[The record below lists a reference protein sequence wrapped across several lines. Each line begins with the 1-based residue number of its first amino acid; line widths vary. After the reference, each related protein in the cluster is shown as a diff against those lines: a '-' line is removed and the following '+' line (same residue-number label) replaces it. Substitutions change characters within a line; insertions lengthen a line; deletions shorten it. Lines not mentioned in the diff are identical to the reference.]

1 MAALRQAGGPGRS
14 CGDPECWRWNR
25 KIPCSTPRLLMPC
38 GEGSARHPYLDLVVA
53 GLRAPLH
60 RPPARLGPAGRRR
73 WLSSLGHE
81 PLGSSDVAQQGA
93 SFAGSALLVLA
104 AAGFSPWCRCAAA
117 DGCEA
122 SRSRVGGLALGF
134 AALARRPGNDLSL
147 LQELQSRLR
156 RSKLGPY
163 RRSGSADADYL
174 QQLGRGDREP

>member
-1 MAALRQAGGPGRS
+1 MVLDRYGSALPCHPSRSAICPSRCQCCWENAPPDQVHAGLDDRQFTAAETAHYAGRMAALRQASGPGRS

-38 GEGSARHPYLDLVVA
+38 GEGSARHPYLDLVVV

-81 PLGSSDVAQQGA
+81 PLGSADVAQQGA
-93 SFAGSALLVLA
+93 TFAGWALLVLV

-117 DGCEA
+117 A
-122 SRSRVGGLALGF
+122 
-134 AALARRPGNDLSL
+134 
-147 LQELQSRLR
+147 
-156 RSKLGPY
+156 
-163 RRSGSADADYL
+163 
-174 QQLGRGDREP
+174 